1 MIESPL
7 PDDYLNALTR
17 EAARLGP
24 FAAEWHFYE
33 SLTST
38 NDVAALMTPSTDAG
52 AVVIAHAQTAGRGRG
67 GRQWFSAPGAGL
79 YASVLLP
86 RQSVADVAVVAR
98 LTLMVAVA
106 LVESIDAST
115 GVSANIKWPNDLL
128 VGRRKLAG
136 ILVEA
141 RTAAVPE
148 QVVIGFG
155 INLRR
160 RDYPEEIRERVTSIE
175 AEGGRAARAEVLV
188 EALAAIA
195 AGLADLEAGRFDAI
209 LSRWRRR
216 SPSSV
221 GADIEWAAPAGPR
234 RGTTAGID
242 DTGALMIRKGTA
254 VERIFSGDVR
264 WL

>member
-7 PDDYLNALTR
+7 PDDYLTALTR

-38 NDVAALMTPSTDAG
+38 NDVAALLTPSMNAG
-52 AVVIAHAQTAGRGRG
+52 AVVVADAQTAGRGRG
-67 GRQWFSAPGAGL
+67 GRRWFSAPGSGL
-79 YASVLLP
+79 YASVALP
-86 RQSVADVAVVAR
+86 RRSVADTSVVAR
-98 LTLMVAVA
+98 LTLMTAVA
-106 LVESIDAST
+106 LVESIDVSA
-115 GVSANIKWPNDLL
+115 GVSADIKWPNDLFM
-128 VGRRKLAG
+128 RQRKLAG

-141 RTAAVPE
+141 RTGAVPE
-148 QVVIGFG
+148 QAVIGFG

-160 RDYPEEIRERVTSIE
+160 QDYPEEIRGRVTSIE
-175 AEGGRAARAEVLV
+175 AEGGRAARADVLV
-188 EALAAIA
+188 EALAALA
-195 AGLADLEAGRFDAI
+195 AGLADLGAGRFDAI

-221 GADIEWAAPAGPR
+221 GADVEWIAPAGPR
-234 RGTTAGID
+234 RGTTAGVD
-242 DTGALMIRKGTA
+242 DTGALMIREGTT
-254 VERIFSGDVR
+254 VDRVFSGDVR